1 MQRTTMGPLA
11 IILSFLVVSP
21 VVAQMPPIE
30 RSLGIDEGWQTVS
43 EFRNTQLEPGWR
55 GGNEVVLQESQFSL
69 REETDLLVN
78 FTGNLHDAA
87 GNYHPL
93 RGHDAIVSTPR
104 RTGGAAGFDGSR
116 TVSLL
121 PGDTSLFSPG
131 AQVQSFSIDLWF
143 YPHHITEGGEL
154 LRWRGALLQGGR
166 PVLQE
171 IRFEI
176 HDRRMRWVMDN
187 VIAQA
192 SDNGSPEMGSVTLSA
207 RRILIP
213 RTWQHHQLRFDAT
226 TGRLSYVV
234 DGQTEAVTHLTRSGR
249 EDGSVNTFLF
259 GADTGD
265 GLVLG
270 LGIEGALDMIRITR
284 STAETHHWTR
294 LSGDP
299 GMVLTRPIDLSS
311 SSVRVEEIRTITA
324 EPGNTHIRGYYRLG
338 DTIVSSRAEDA
349 LDSEWQRIPESGVLS
364 RGGASPQGRYIQLR
378 YELLADAGRSE
389 TPRLRDVV
397 VRYIPGLP
405 PVAPRQIVGE
415 PITRGVRLQWNPV
428 PGESIAGYRI
438 FFGESPG
445 RYMGTHGVRSPLD
458 AGDTTEIEIHGLPQD
473 VPFVFAIESYTEDG
487 QASPLSHEV
496 EVRAGR

>member
-1 MQRTTMGPLA
+1 MGPLA
-11 IILSFLVVSP
+11 VVLSFLVVSN
-21 VVAQMPPIE
+21 VVAQMPPVE
-30 RSLGIDEGWQTVS
+30 RSLGIDEGWSSVS

-55 GGNEVVLQESQFSL
+55 GGNEVILQESQFSL
-69 REETDLLVN
+69 REETDLLVDFN
-78 FTGNLHDAA
+78 GTLRDAA
-87 GNYHPL
+87 GNYQPL
-93 RGHDAIVSTPR
+93 RGHEALVSTPR
-104 RTGGAAGFDGSR
+104 RSGGSAGFDGTR

-121 PGDTSLFSPG
+121 PGDRSLFSPG

-143 YPHHITEGGEL
+143 HPHHITEGGEL
-154 LRWRGALLQGGR
+154 LRWRGALLQSGQ

-171 IRFEI
+171 IRFEV

-187 VIAQA
+187 VIAQPGD
-192 SDNGSPEMGSVTLSA
+192 SGFPEMGSVTLSA

-226 TGRLSYVV
+226 TGRLSYLV
-234 DGQTEAVTHLTRSGR
+234 DGQTEAVTHLSRSGR

-259 GADTGD
+259 GSDTGD

-284 STAETHHWTR
+284 STEDTHHWTR
-294 LSGDP
+294 LSGEP
-299 GMVLTRPIDLSS
+299 GTVLTRPIDLASS
-311 SSVRVEEIRTITA
+311 GVRVEEIRTVAA
-324 EPGNTHIRGYYRLG
+324 EPGNTQVRGFYRLG
-338 DTIVSSRAEDA
+338 DTIVSSHPEDA

-364 RGGASPQGRYIQLR
+364 RGGNTPYGRYIQLR
-378 YELLADAGRSE
+378 YELLADASRSE

-397 VRYIPGLP
+397 VRYIPALP
-405 PVAPRQIVGE
+405 PVAPRRITGE
-415 PITRGVRLQWNPV
+415 SIPGGVRLQWNPV

-445 RYMGTHGVRSPLD
+445 RYMGTTGVRSPLD
-458 AGDTTEIEIHGLPQD
+458 AGSTTDIEILGLPRD

-487 QASPLSHEV
+487 QSSPLSYEV